1 MIQARELETPFNKS
15 PLVRAVT
22 AFLMV
27 FSILSVITRIAT
39 RLLTAGSL
47 KADDHTVIAA
57 TVSGA
62 PQCRADPQSRLINFQ
77 PL

>member
-1 MIQARELETPFNKS
+1 MIQPRELETPFNKS

-27 FSILSVITRIAT
+27 FSILAVITRIAT

-57 TVSGA
+57 TVSCA
-62 PQCRADPQSRLINFQ
+62 TARACELEAKIQ
-77 PL
+77 